1 MLSSGL
7 LAIALPAAAS
17 GQSEQPQIRV
27 LNETVSSKPSA
38 PAPMTSLLMNSKLKF
53 AVRTTP
59 SRVFY
64 AISPMLIAAQPEVY
78 GDKKFVVL
86 RYPKKI
92 AGWDEKPFAGV
103 AQLMLEPAKTA
114 LITMGLDHSLDM
126 MGIRFDGTSIDL
138 LIASP
143 TPAALAAFK
152 SSGVTIVDM
161 PVGGIGEFSS
171 LKPEEFMQ
179 ANVMVA
185 RDQSKLLFSKE
196 VLGSESDLARLGA
209 KYIWS
214 ETSLRFAAP
223 DPFVLRSFFEA
234 LRDDLKIT
242 GIAEVGGVTGAVEWH
257 QPVEGSDRL
266 ALERARDVCA
276 LAVLSNIRCSDWSYT
291 VRFSSSPDK
300 FGQMNNA
307 QKN

>member
-1 MLSSGL
+1 
-7 LAIALPAAAS
+7 
-17 GQSEQPQIRV
+17 
-27 LNETVSSKPSA
+27 
-38 PAPMTSLLMNSKLKF
+38 MTSLLMNSKLKF

-64 AISPMLIAAQPEVY
+64 AVSPMLIAAQPEKY

-86 RYPKKI
+86 RYPKKMV
-92 AGWDEKPFAGV
+92 GWSEKPFAEV
-103 AQLMLEPAKTA
+103 AQLMLEPAKSS
-114 LITMGLDHSLDM
+114 LMTMGLDHSLDM

-161 PVGGIGEFSS
+161 PMGSVGEFSS

-179 ANVMVA
+179 ANVTVA
-185 RDQSKLLFSKE
+185 RDQSKLLFSKDF
-196 VLGSESDLARLGA
+196 LGSESDLASLGA

-223 DPFVLRSFFEA
+223 DPFVLRSFFET

-257 QPVEGSDRL
+257 RPVEGSDTL

-276 LAVLSNIRCSDWSYT
+276 LAALSKIRCYDWSYT

-300 FGQMNNA
+300 FGQM
-307 QKN
+307 K

>member
-1 MLSSGL
+1 MRRLLLSLGL
-7 LAIALPAAAS
+7 LAIALPVTAS
-17 GQSEQPQIRV
+17 GQPEQPQIRV
-27 LNETVSSKPSA
+27 LNETTSGKASG
-38 PAPMTSLLMNSKLKF
+38 PAPMTSLFMNSQLKF

-64 AISPMLIAAQPEVY
+64 AVSPMLIVAEPEVY

-86 RYPKKI
+86 RYPKKM
-92 AGWDEKPFAGV
+92 AGWSEKPFAEV
-103 AQLMLEPAKTA
+103 TQLMLEPAKSS
-114 LITMGLDHSLDM
+114 LMTMGLDHSLDM

-152 SSGVTIVDM
+152 FSGVTIVDM
-161 PVGGIGEFSS
+161 PLGSVGEFSS

-179 ANVMVA
+179 ANVMA
-185 RDQSKLLFSKE
+185 AQNQSKLLFSKDF
-196 VLGSESDLARLGA
+196 LGSEDDLARLGA

-214 ETSLRFAAP
+214 ETRLGLAAP
-223 DPFVLRSFFEA
+223 DPFVLRSFFET

-242 GIAEVGGVTGAVEWH
+242 GIAEVSGVTGRVEWH
-257 QPVEGSDRL
+257 RPVKGSDRL

-276 LAVLSNIRCSDWSYT
+276 LAALSKIRCYEWSYT

-300 FGQMNNA
+300 FGQM
-307 QKN
+307 K